1 MIRVLLADDHAI
13 VRMGLRAVLD
23 SEEDIT
29 IVGEADTAD
38 DAVRAV
44 ENAGPDIDVVL
55 MDLRFGPGQSGRELE
70 TGASATARIRK
81 IPDPPNVLVV
91 TNYDTDVDILG
102 AIEAGAVGYLLK
114 DAPPAELISAV
125 RAAATGATAMSGS
138 VATRL
143 MHREEEPANAL
154 TSRELEVLQLV
165 ADGRS
170 NREIG
175 ATLFLSEATVKSHLV
190 HINTKLGVR
199 SRTSA
204 VAAAREAGML

>member
-1 MIRVLLADDHAI
+1 M
-13 VRMGLRAVLD
+13 
-23 SEEDIT
+23 
-29 IVGEADTAD
+29 
-38 DAVRAV
+38 
-44 ENAGPDIDVVL
+44 
-55 MDLRFGPGQSGRELE
+55 
-70 TGASATARIRK
+70 
-81 IPDPPNVLVV
+81 
-91 TNYDTDVDILG
+91 
-102 AIEAGAVGYLLK
+102 
-114 DAPPAELISAV
+114 
-125 RAAATGATAMSGS
+125 ATAMSGS

-199 SRTSA
+199 SRTEL
-204 VAAAREAGML
+204 AAQRAALPES

>member
-44 ENAGPDIDVVL
+44 ENAGADIDVVL

-70 TGASATARIRK
+70 TGASATARIREL
-81 IPDPPNVLVV
+81 PDPPNVLVV

-125 RAAATGATAMSGS
+125 RAAATGVTAMSGS